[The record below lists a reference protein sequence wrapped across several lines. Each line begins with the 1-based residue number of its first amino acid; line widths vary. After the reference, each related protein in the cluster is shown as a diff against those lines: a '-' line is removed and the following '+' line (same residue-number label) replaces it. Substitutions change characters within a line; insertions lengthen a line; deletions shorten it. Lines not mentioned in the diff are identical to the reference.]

1 MTADADLEADLLK
14 PQANPYIGYRRLREA
29 DPVHWSEAQGGWIL
43 TRHADILGV
52 LRDPSYSSDP
62 RKGGMRVQQTDD
74 ASMRPMIEM
83 ALGRIMLFSDPPDHT
98 RLRGL
103 VSKAFTPRRVEE
115 LRPRIQQ
122 IFDELLDQAMAKGS
136 TIDVIEDLAYPL
148 PVIVIA
154 EMMGA
159 PPEDREQFK
168 QWSRPLAKMIDPFV
182 TDEQMKAAAMAAMA
196 FVQYLVVLIEERR
209 ANPRNDVLSAMVAA
223 EEEGDKL
230 EVPELLANFILLLIA
245 GHETTMNLIGNG
257 LTALFAHPDQLAA
270 LRDEPDLA
278 KNAVE
283 EILRYDGTVQL
294 TVRTPLEEKVID
306 GHTIEPLQQVVVL
319 LGAANHD
326 PAVFENPDALDI
338 RREDA
343 RHHVAFG
350 SGAHFCLGAPL
361 ARAEAQI
368 ALLTLLQRFPKLQ
381 LAVDEVRWRDS
392 VTLRGVV
399 DLPVTLTR

>member
-1 MTADADLEADLLK
+1 MTLDADLEANLLK

-29 DPVHWSEAQGGWIL
+29 DPVHWSDVQGGWML
-43 TRHADILGV
+43 SRHADVLAV
-52 LRDPSYSSDP
+52 LRDSTYSSDP
-62 RKGGMRVQQTDD
+62 RKGNMRVQQTDD

-136 TIDVIEDLAYPL
+136 TVDVIEDLAFPL

-159 PPEDREQFK
+159 PAEDREQFK

-196 FVQYLVVLIEERR
+196 FVQYLVPLIEERR
-209 ANPRNDVLSAMVAA
+209 TNPQNDVLSAMVAA
-223 EEEGDKL
+223 EEAGDKL
-230 EVPELLANFILLLIA
+230 ETPELLANFILLLIA

-257 LTALFAHPDQLAA
+257 LAALLAHPAQLDA
-270 LRDEPDLA
+270 LRNEPDLV

-294 TVRTPLEEKVID
+294 TARTALDEKIID
-306 GHTIEPLQQVVVL
+306 GHTIEPLQQVIVL

-326 PAVFENPDALDI
+326 PAVFKDPDTFDI
-338 RREDA
+338 RREDV

-368 ALLTLLQRFPKLQ
+368 ALSTLLRRYPNLE
-381 LAVDEVRWRDS
+381 LATDEVQWRDS

-399 DLPVTLTR
+399 DLPVKLA